1 MIIEKISL
9 KNWRGYRELHTFS
22 FDKGFNLVVGRNEA
36 GKSTLFEAL
45 ARVMFDRFSSKA
57 EEIRKIQ
64 PLNSSLGP
72 EAEIIFIDNG
82 KRLKIKK
89 RFIHAPI
96 SELSSERNG
105 RWELDHEGDKADSE
119 LQKIL
124 KGNSS
129 SRASQ
134 PEHRGLAQALWYLQ
148 NEDPLPKK
156 VWADGIKQ
164 DLAGIIEFVI
174 KRPEEDAICNSID
187 DLYNRYWTS
196 QSGKIKS
203 GCELASLKEEIS
215 QKENEFEDLRI
226 KASNVENLRLE
237 LEGLYEV
244 KLEKQNSLLTAR
256 DELTN
261 LKQQLEIA
269 DRIEAQKS
277 VKDSEITDLNN
288 KIKGLMKE
296 LTTIDRRIK
305 SIDDLKEKLSEAKEV
320 AERCEADSRI
330 EQNAEEKYHNKWKND
345 LEPKLKKIED
355 ELSLLHKI
363 ENLSRLVKSKEILHE
378 YLSKLSKA
386 DEEYQT
392 KKKKLAEL
400 IAPSKHEWNVFEEN
414 WDHFQI
420 VEAEAKASAIRIKF
434 DLNVGDS
441 DIRSNPTASHT
452 DVKHEYLVLS
462 PTIFDI
468 KKIGKIHVRG
478 GGSSLGEII
487 EKSKSLQKSIQNT
500 FSQFNV
506 RNKQDLSDRYQNRI
520 DLEREVKQL
529 KKNLDAL
536 LDENKDNNSNEEF
549 RRLEQEIIE
558 ESQSIE
564 SAPATWKK
572 MSGKD
577 LREKITQTEKTKKQL
592 VDDIEKEQSNEK
604 ISRDNSRT
612 LFQNAIEERGKFERS
627 NSEIN
632 SLNNE
637 NVETL
642 KNYGSRDN
650 LVSLIE
656 KNRNLLSTVNGD
668 LNNILMDYEKMVDL
682 PRKLYADGEHKVTVL
697 EEQIR
702 TNENQIIDRKARI
715 EESAAQGLYSQ
726 ISDLEGLLEIKK
738 RRLASVQLEAN
749 SIKLLH
755 DMIIALRKE
764 QSTML
769 AGPISELVNRY
780 LVMLTD
786 DSYAGLELNEELL
799 PIAIQ
804 SNRYGTQLPL
814 DSLSYGTHEQ
824 IVVLLRLALGVILSK
839 NERNLVVIDDRLVNA
854 DPMRMKRLSLILQEV
869 SNNSCQIIVATCN
882 DTPYTGIKGHVISV
896 PSDGKLT

>member
-9 KNWRGYRELHTFS
+9 KNWRGYREPHSFS

-89 RFIHAPI
+89 RFLHTPI

-164 DLAGIIEFVI
+164 DLAGIIEFVV

-187 DLYNRYWTS
+187 DLYDLYFTS
-196 QSGKIKS
+196 QSAKIKS
-203 GCELASLKEEIS
+203 GCELANLKEEIN

-226 KASNVENLRLE
+226 KASTVENLRLE
-237 LEGLYEV
+237 LEGLYEL
-244 KLEKQNSLLTAR
+244 KTEKQNSLLIAQ
-256 DELTN
+256 DELIG
-261 LKQQLEIA
+261 LKQQLEVA
-269 DRIEAQKS
+269 DRIEEQKR
-277 VKDSEITDLNN
+277 VKDSAVTDLDN
-288 KIKGLMKE
+288 KIRGFTTD

-305 SIDDLKEKLSEAKEV
+305 LIDDLNRKLSEAKEI

-355 ELSLLHKI
+355 ELWLLHKI
-363 ENLSRLVKSKEILHE
+363 ENLSQLVKSKEILHE
-378 YLSKLSKA
+378 YLSKLSQANK
-386 DEEYQT
+386 EYLL
-392 KKKKLAEL
+392 KKKELAEL
-400 IAPSKHEWNVFEEN
+400 IAPTKHEWNEFEDN
-414 WDHFQI
+414 WNQLQI
-420 VEAEAKASAIRIKF
+420 LDAEARASAIRIKF
-434 DLNVGDS
+434 DLNVDDS
-441 DIRSNPTASHT
+441 DIISTPIASHT
-452 DVKHEYLVLS
+452 DAKQEYLVLT
-462 PTIFDI
+462 PTIFAI
-468 KKIGKIHVRG
+468 KKFGKIQVRG
-478 GGSSLGEII
+478 GGSSLEEII
-487 EKSKSLQKSIQNT
+487 DKSKSLRNIIQNT
-500 FSQFNV
+500 FFRFNV
-506 RNKQDLSDRYQNRI
+506 RNKQDLSDLYQNRI
-520 DLEREVKQL
+520 DLEKELKQL
-529 KKNLDAL
+529 KKNFDTL
-536 LDENKDNNSNEEF
+536 LGENKGKNSDEEF
-549 RRLEQEIIE
+549 GRLEREITE

-577 LREKITQTEKTKKQL
+577 LREKIIQLEKTKKQL
-592 VDDIEKEQSNEK
+592 VEDIEKEQLNEK
-604 ISRDNSRT
+604 ISRDTFRDLN
-612 LFQNAIEERGKFERS
+612 QNAIAERGKFERS

-637 NVETL
+637 NVESL

-650 LVSLIE
+650 LFSLIE
-656 KNRNLLSTVNGD
+656 KNRILLSTVKGD
-668 LNNILMDYEKMVDL
+668 LNNILMDYEKRVDL
-682 PRKLYADGEHKVTVL
+682 PRKLYDEGEHKITAL
-697 EEQIR
+697 EGQIR
-702 TNENQIIDRKARI
+702 TNESQIIDRKARI

-726 ISDLEGLLEIKK
+726 ISDLEELLETKK
-738 RRLASVQLEAN
+738 RRFVSVQLEAN

-755 DMIIALRKE
+755 DMVIALRKE

-769 AGPISELVNRY
+769 AGPISELVSRY
-780 LVMLTD
+780 LVILTD

-799 PIAIQ
+799 PVSIQ

-882 DTPYTGIKGHVISV
+882 DTPYTGIKGNIISV
-896 PSDGKLT
+896 PSDGKLS